1 MVKHIVMRLV
11 AHPQKRKKRFFR
23 RTDLIFW
30 LFLLGIS
37 ITALLAPSTQQAR
50 SQQVATTHQTGVSRP
65 TSYASP
71 KQPHDVCD
79 AQGNCYPDGADLA
92 PSQSPNAGKI
102 QDPIGDDAFMFFT
115 RPDLTVGQDGV
126 KQLWTGGVA
135 IVDAFIV
142 LLILFNGIR
151 IMVSGSMFRYAD
163 VAESIPRILV
173 ALIAAHIS
181 LALVSI
187 LIGLNNGLCSAFLTW
202 ANTLQTHSTNMPGAI
217 SFKSI
222 FGDSFKKILTGSGGG
237 LLSGIAGTVKGLFTD
252 GIGGA
257 VNGAISGLL
266 SGLFGIL
273 PYLILELLALTMS
286 AMLFGQLIVRIL
298 LIDLFTVI
306 SAPCI
311 ACWALP
317 GRSGQGA
324 TSFWLQGMFGTVM
337 SQFLQTVGIIVS
349 MFVFDNIF
357 KVIDGKLPG
366 FMGKDSLMAGVNL
379 SQLIVY
385 IAFLWFIIR
394 MPTLFRLNPSTQMIM
409 SGGAAVGSA
418 VSGAVSGV
426 AGAAAT
432 GVSLVMLVK

>member
-1 MVKHIVMRLV
+1 MGKNIVMRLL
-11 AHPQKRKKRFFR
+11 AHSQQRKKRSFR
-23 RTDLIFW
+23 RADLIFW
-30 LFLLGIS
+30 LFLIGIS
-37 ITALLAPSTQQAR
+37 ITALLSPSVHQAQ
-50 SQQVATTHQTGVSRP
+50 SQQVAATHQRP

-71 KQPHDVCD
+71 MQPHDACD
-79 AQGNCYPDGADLA
+79 AQGNCYPDGSAFTNG
-92 PSQSPNAGKI
+92 QSTSAGKI

-115 RPDLTVGQDGV
+115 RPDLTVGQDGI
-126 KQLWTGGVA
+126 KQLWAGGVA
-135 IVDAFIV
+135 IVDAFIA

-163 VAESIPRILV
+163 VAETIPRVLV

-187 LIGLNNGLCSAFLTW
+187 LIGLNNNLCSAFLAE
-202 ANTLQTHSTNMPGAI
+202 ANKLQPNSEHMPGVI

-222 FGDSFKKILTGSGGG
+222 FSDSFKKILSGGSGGG
-237 LLSGIAGTVKGLFTD
+237 LLSGIGGAFKNLFT
-252 GIGGA
+252 GNIGGA
-257 VNGAISGLL
+257 ISDAIGGLL
-266 SGLFGIL
+266 AGLFGIL
-273 PYLILELLALTMS
+273 PYLILELMALTMS
-286 AMLFGQLIVRIL
+286 AILFGQLIVRIL

-324 TSFWLQGMFGTVM
+324 TSFWLQGMFGSVM
-337 SQFLQTVGIIVS
+337 SQFLQTVGIVVS
-349 MFVFDNIF
+349 MFVFDKIF
-357 KVIDGKLPG
+357 EVIDGKLPG

-418 VSGAVSGV
+418 VSGAVGGV
-426 AGAAAT
+426 ASAAAT